1 MPDQIPEVDLD
12 EAIAAI
18 DLGSNSFHMI
28 VARVIEGHLQII
40 DRMKDMVRLG
50 EGLTADKHL
59 KPEVAQ
65 RALECLQR
73 YAQRLRPL
81 PAENIRV
88 VGTNTMRQIHP
99 DDNFHGL
106 AEKALL
112 HPIEI
117 IAGREEA
124 RLIYLGVAHGLAGD
138 DETRLV
144 IDIGGGSTE
153 LIIGQGYQS
162 HERESLHM
170 GCVSI
175 SRRFFADGR
184 ITPQAMGDAELA
196 CSLEIRPVRYEFRDG
211 NWTLAIG
218 SSGTIKSIRNVIQQ
232 QGWNGT
238 GICSD
243 SLARVKQAVVD
254 AGTIDKLD
262 LKGLSEERKPVFAG
276 GLAVL
281 SALFEQIGIEQM
293 EVSSEALREG
303 LIYDMVE
310 RSHDSHNEHNED
322 TRELTLKALMRRY
335 DVDQQQVD
343 RVEATAQ
350 ALLEQAKRAW
360 DLREPRY
367 KAMLS
372 WATKVH
378 EIGLTV
384 SHSQFQKHGA
394 YLLENSDLSGFSQRE
409 QKVLAA
415 LVRGHRRKFPSAV
428 FDALPKDVVNC
439 TKQLSILLRLSILIH
454 RARSAVVK
462 PVPRLEVEDHRIS
475 LVFPKDWIAYHPMTR
490 KELEQEADYLKAG
503 GYLLRFS

>member
-1 MPDQIPEVDLD
+1 MPQQIPEANLD

-18 DLGSNSFHMI
+18 DLGSNSFHLI

-40 DRMKDMVRLG
+40 DRIKDTVRLG

-59 KPEVAQ
+59 EPHVAQ
-65 RALECLQR
+65 RALECLHR

-99 DDNFHGL
+99 EDNFHSL

-124 RLIYLGVAHGLAGD
+124 RLIYLGVAHGLAAG

-144 IDIGGGSTE
+144 VDIGGGSTE
-153 LIIGQGYQS
+153 LIIGQGYQP

-175 SRRFFADGR
+175 TRRFFGDGK
-184 ITPQAMGDAELA
+184 ITAQAMRDAELA

-211 NWTLAIG
+211 DWTRAIG
-218 SSGTIKSIRNVIQQ
+218 SSGSIKSIGNVILQ
-232 QGWNGT
+232 QGWSKT
-238 GICSD
+238 GICCE
-243 SLARVKQAVVD
+243 SLARLRQTLID
-254 AGTIDKLD
+254 AGSIDKLS
-262 LKGLSEERKPVFAG
+262 LKGMSEERRPVFTG

-281 SALFEQIGIEQM
+281 SAIFDQIGIEHM

-303 LIYDMVE
+303 LIYDMIGRGHHEDARE
-310 RSHDSHNEHNED
+310 R
-322 TRELTLKALMRRY
+322 TLKTLMRRY
-335 DVDQQQVD
+335 DVDQEQVE
-343 RVEATAQ
+343 RVKATAL
-350 ALLEQAKRAW
+350 ALLEQVKRPW
-360 DLREPRY
+360 NLQEPRY
-367 KAMLS
+367 SAMLS
-372 WATKVH
+372 WAARVH

-394 YLLENSDLSGFSQRE
+394 YLLEKSDLSGFSLQE

-415 LVRGHRRKFPSAV
+415 LVRGHRRKFPTAI
-428 FDALPKDVVNC
+428 FDGLPKEVVNC
-439 TKQLSILLRLSILIH
+439 SKLLCILLRLSVLIH
-454 RARSAVVK
+454 RARSAVAK
-462 PVPRLEVEDHRIS
+462 PIPRLEVEDHRIS
-475 LVFPKDWIAYHPMTR
+475 LVFPQDWIAHHPMTR
-490 KELEQEADYLKAG
+490 KELEQESGYLESA